1 MVKRSIPL
9 DIVFSIITC
18 GIYAFYWLYKLTE
31 SAHIAAGEETTA
43 PSAQTVLFT
52 VISFGVYQIYWLYR
66 MGDTVNRARRNR
78 GLTEDG
84 NLPLIYLV
92 VAMVAY
98 PIGAYALLQKS
109 LNELIDYD
117 ETGIVPLVP

>member
-9 DIVFSIITC
+9 DIIFSILT
-18 GIYAFYWLYKLTE
+18 GGLYAFYWLYKLTE

-52 VISFGVYQIYWLYR
+52 IISFGVYQIYWLYR
-66 MGDTVNRARRNR
+66 MGDTVNSARRKR

-84 NLPLIYLV
+84 NLPLLYLL
-92 VAMVAY
+92 VAVVAY
-98 PIGAYALLQKS
+98 PISSYALLQKS
-109 LNELIDYD
+109 LNELIEYD
-117 ETGIVPLVP
+117 ETGAAPLVP